1 MTVPC
6 VFRYASGAV
15 GSWNDSDNTFGM
27 GNHHLVEGR
36 SLLKKDTFDQK
47 VCSSDFHCYQ
57 IPI

>member
-36 SLLKKDTFDQK
+36 PLLKKDTFDQK
-47 VCSSDFHCYQ
+47 VCRLS
-57 IPI
+57 